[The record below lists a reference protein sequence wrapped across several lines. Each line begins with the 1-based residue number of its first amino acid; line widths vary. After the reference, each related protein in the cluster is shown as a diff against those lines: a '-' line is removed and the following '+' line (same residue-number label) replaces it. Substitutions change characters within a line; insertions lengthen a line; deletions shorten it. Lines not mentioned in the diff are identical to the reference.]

1 MAMDMSFMGLS
12 SAATR
17 LELSAPQRRQ
27 RWITAHSPFFL
38 THTAT
43 ASMTLPQSD
52 ARSPGSLSRWRLDR
66 QLGQWF
72 RWPLPAPSDTTRRP
86 HALQVKLS
94 VQGKGDVFSKIQ
106 PDSLD
111 FFPPGS

>member
-38 THTAT
+38 THT
-43 ASMTLPQSD
+43 P
-52 ARSPGSLSRWRLDR
+52 
-66 QLGQWF
+66 
-72 RWPLPAPSDTTRRP
+72 P
-86 HALQVKLS
+86 H
-94 VQGKGDVFSKIQ
+94 
-106 PDSLD
+106 P
-111 FFPPGS
+111 